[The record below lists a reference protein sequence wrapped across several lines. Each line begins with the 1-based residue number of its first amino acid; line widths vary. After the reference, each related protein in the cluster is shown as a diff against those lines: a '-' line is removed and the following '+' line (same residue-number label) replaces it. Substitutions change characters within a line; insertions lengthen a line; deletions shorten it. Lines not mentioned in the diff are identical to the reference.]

1 MNVIVA
7 FTAEQVSQLTGLSDH
22 QLRYWDNTGFFKPSL
37 SAESKKPYGRI
48 YSFRDVVG
56 LRAIAIMRNTY
67 GIPLQGLRKLGGWLA
82 EHFDQPWS
90 TLHFYVAGRE
100 VYFDD
105 SSDGTRR
112 AGRQPDQ
119 TVITI
124 AMDDVAEVTAQDADK
139 LRRREADEIGRIVQH
154 RYVSHNS
161 PVIDGTRI
169 RTEAIWHFHDAGYD
183 SDAIIEQYPRLT
195 KEDVDAAL
203 DYERRR
209 RERVAS

>member
-1 MNVIVA
+1 VNVIIA
-7 FTAEQVSQLTGLSDH
+7 FTAEQVSRLTGLSDH
-22 QLRYWDNTGFFKPSL
+22 QLRYWDDTGFFKPSL
-37 SAESKKPYGRI
+37 ADEPKRPYGRI

-56 LRAIAIMRNTY
+56 LRTIAIMRNRY

-82 EHFDQPWS
+82 EHYDQPWS
-90 TLHFYVAGRE
+90 TLRFYVVGKD
-100 VYFDD
+100 VYFGD

-112 AGRQPDQ
+112 AGRRPDQ

-124 AMDDVAEVTAQDADK
+124 EMNDVAEVTGEEADR

-161 PVIDGTRI
+161 PVVDGTRI
-169 RTEAIWHFHDAGYD
+169 RTEAIWRFHDAGYD
-183 SDAIIEQYPRLT
+183 NDAIIEQYPRLT
-195 KEDVDAAL
+195 KKDVEAAL

-209 RERVAS
+209 RQRVAS